1 MGQEAEKGRA
11 AAAALLGGDGTAVGG
26 RLTWTEPEVRAG
38 LDTGT
43 GPRAWIAF
51 DKEVRILQR
60 AAYGVL
66 RSTRVEARLCHAD
79 GRIRAAAL
87 GAWRFPPL
95 ELVLIRCT
103 DWARAVRERAREV
116 LGGALGKDPEDALVG
131 LAPLVLRLGRREH
144 GAWAVE
150 QLEAALSG
158 RDSVFAAWWRPDQ
171 LSTTSSPQSLTDA
184 QRTSVMDRLHLS
196 RDLPTRQ
203 FTARLAVAPG
213 HGIGVRELAR
223 RAAAELDPLAARLWN
238 DAALAALAAD
248 GPDDEAV
255 DTLLRARIP
264 MVRAAGVTA
273 LRRAGRAEEASLH
286 LVDRSGLVRA
296 CARWLVKQDGGDPY
310 ARYRALLEG
319 PEPVSPYA
327 VTGFS
332 ECAGRPDAPLVR
344 GLLEHPEGAVR
355 AAALAGLRRM
365 NGHVEDAVLVPL
377 LDDPSASVTREASL
391 SLLPAARRLD
401 PGHLTARIAP
411 ERPPHVRRAAFR
423 LLYERGGMAR
433 LRASVALLED
443 SDPGL
448 RETARETV
456 CLWDCQATL
465 RTSEGDPVELGGLL
479 TRSAHLFS
487 DYQLALRRSRLGLT
501 D

>member
-26 RLTWTEPEVRAG
+26 RLTWTEPKVW
-38 LDTGT
+38 TGPETWT

-51 DKEVRILQR
+51 DKEVRRLQYT
-60 AAYGVL
+60 AYGVL

-79 GRIRAAAL
+79 GRVRAAAL
-87 GAWRFPPL
+87 GASRFPPP

-103 DWARAVRERAREV
+103 DWVPAVRERAREV
-116 LGGALGKDPEDALVG
+116 LGGAVAKDPEDALPA

-144 GAWAVE
+144 GAWAVQ
-150 QLEAALSG
+150 QLEAALGG
-158 RDSVFAAWWRPDQ
+158 RDSVFAAWWRPEQ
-171 LSTTSSPQSLTDA
+171 LSTTSGPKSLTDA
-184 QRTSVMDRLHLS
+184 QRTSVVDRLHLS
-196 RDLPTRQ
+196 RDLATRQ
-203 FTARLAVAPG
+203 FAARLAVAPG

-223 RAAAELDPLAARLWN
+223 RAAAEPDPLTARLWN

-273 LRRAGRAEEASLH
+273 LRRSGRAREASRH
-286 LVDRSGLVRA
+286 LVDRSSLVRA

-310 ARYRALLEG
+310 AHYRALLEG

-327 VTGFS
+327 VTGFA

-365 NGHVEDAVLVPL
+365 NGHVEDAVLIRL
-377 LDDPSASVTREASL
+377 LDEPSASVTREASL
-391 SLLPAARRLD
+391 SLLPVARRLD
-401 PGHLTARIAP
+401 PDHLAERIAP
-411 ERPPHVRRAAFR
+411 ERPLHIRRAAFR
-423 LLYERGGMAR
+423 LLRERGGIAG

-456 CLWDCQATL
+456 SLWDWQAGL
-465 RTSEGDPVELGGLL
+465 RAGEGDAAELGGLL
-479 TRSAHLFS
+479 TRSAHLFG
-487 DYQLALRRSRLGLT
+487 DYQLALLRSRLGPT
-501 D
+501 S